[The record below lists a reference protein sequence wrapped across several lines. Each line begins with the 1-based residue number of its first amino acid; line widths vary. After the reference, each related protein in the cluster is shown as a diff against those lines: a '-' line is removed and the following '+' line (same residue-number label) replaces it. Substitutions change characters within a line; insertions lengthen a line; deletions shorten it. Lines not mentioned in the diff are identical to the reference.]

1 MSDGCVAVCKAIQQQ
16 STLRELLLSQNFIGP
31 GGAKAVS
38 KVLLN
43 KKYITELGLNTN
55 GIFAEGAVAI
65 GQSLK
70 D

>member
-1 MSDGCVAVCKAIQQQ
+1 M
-16 STLRELLLSQNFIGP
+16 LSQNFIGP

-65 GQSLK
+65 G
-70 D
+70 

>member
-1 MSDGCVAVCKAIQQQ
+1 MYLGFENEKERSSI
-16 STLRELLLSQNFIGP
+16 TF
-31 GGAKAVS
+31 GGYD
-38 KVLLN
+38 

-70 D
+70 DKKYLEVFKIIIYQRKF